1 MSSNGANEDRLD
13 DYEEGDSLGDMLSE
27 GFINFPWFLI
37 ILVII
42 GFLMVNSD
50 IFSEHVLS
58 RIPDAIAQN
67 EVTTWGTL
75 IQAVTQAAFIFTGLI
90 ARNML

>member
-1 MSSNGANEDRLD
+1 MSEEDRLD
-13 DYEEGDSLGDMLSE
+13 DYEDKDSLGDMLNE

-37 ILVII
+37 FLVII

-75 IQAVTQAAFIFTGLI
+75 IQAVAQTTFIFTGLV